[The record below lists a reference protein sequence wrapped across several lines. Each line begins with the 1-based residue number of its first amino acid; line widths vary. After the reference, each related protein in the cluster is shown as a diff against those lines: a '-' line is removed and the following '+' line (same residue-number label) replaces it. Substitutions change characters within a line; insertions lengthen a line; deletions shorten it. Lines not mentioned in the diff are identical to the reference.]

1 MASFTIQTTTPYN
14 LLWLDYGKYFSKSQA
29 LSHSRR
35 DSPREGVDR
44 APAEEEERKSLL
56 DEGHELDRKK
66 HAEKAGRQKLPPETV
81 KRIEKGG

>member
-1 MASFTIQTTTPYN
+1 MGNIFLKVKLFLTLGEIHR
-14 LLWLDYGKYFSKSQA
+14 GKE
-29 LSHSRR
+29 LTE
-35 DSPREGVDR
+35 P
-44 APAEEEERKSLL
+44 PAEEQERKSLL